1 MSSLVHIHSILR
13 WLVLATMIYAIIRAI
28 RGKQLGVYEAADNQ
42 ASLFA
47 MISCDIQLL
56 IGLVLYVAGPMGIKN
71 IQENGMKFVMS
82 NAVSR
87 FFAVEHLSMMLI
99 ALVLVHVGRA
109 RSKKLE
115 NDAAKHQAVFVFYT
129 IALVLILASIP
140 WPFREAFAGRSWF

>member
-1 MSSLVHIHSILR
+1 MVLHIHSILR
-13 WLVLATMIYAIIRAI
+13 WLVLATLLYSIYRSFV
-28 RGKQLGVYEAADNQ
+28 GKKAGVYTAADNQ

-56 IGLVLYVAGPMGIKN
+56 IGLVLYANGPLRSIQGVGMAAVMKN
-71 IQENGMKFVMS
+71 AEM
-82 NAVSR
+82 R
-87 FFAVEHLSMMLI
+87 YFAVEHLSMMLI